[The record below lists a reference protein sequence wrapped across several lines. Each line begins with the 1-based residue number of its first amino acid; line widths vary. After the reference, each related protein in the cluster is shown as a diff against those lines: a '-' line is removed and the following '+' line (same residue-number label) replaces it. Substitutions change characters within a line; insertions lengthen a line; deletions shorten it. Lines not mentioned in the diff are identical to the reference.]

1 MDKVRSHIPKSVYL
15 LGMVSFFNDI
25 ASEMVYPVLP
35 IFLTQILGAPVYIV
49 GIIDG
54 VSESMSS
61 LLKTVFG
68 YWSDKLERRKPFV
81 VIGYSASAISKVLI
95 ALASTWPLVFMARF
109 IDRLGKGVRT
119 GARDAL
125 LLDTS
130 DDTNKGFIF
139 GVHRSF
145 DSAGAVVGPL
155 IALLFIHSFS
165 GNIRYVLYAATIP
178 SFFGLIFFLFI
189 REARK
194 SVRGTTE
201 KIRLTFSLKT
211 IPSQFKLFLLVM
223 TLFTLGN
230 SSDSF
235 LILQSK
241 QLGLSLTAV
250 VFAYVFYNVIYTLL
264 STPAGMIA
272 DKIGA
277 TYVYAAGLV
286 VYALVYI
293 GFALNRNI
301 QMIWVLFAVYGA
313 YIALTDGVSKA
324 LIGSYISKNQA
335 GTMYGAT
342 QTVVSVATLLASV
355 IGGVLWSTLGS
366 RATFLF
372 GAGCAILAFLCYLP
386 LMKKNKV

>member
-1 MDKVRSHIPKSVYL
+1 MEKVRSRIPKSVYL

-25 ASEMVYPVLP
+25 ASEMVYPVMP

-54 VSESMSS
+54 VAEGMSS

-68 YWSDKLERRKPFV
+68 YWSDKVQRRKPFV
-81 VIGYSASAISKVLI
+81 VTGYTASAISKVFI
-95 ALASTWPLVFMARF
+95 ALASTWPLVFLAR
-109 IDRLGKGVRT
+109 IVDRFGKGVRT

-125 LLDTS
+125 LLDAS

-155 IALLFIHSFS
+155 IALLLIHSFA
-165 GNIRYVLYAATIP
+165 GNIRYVLYAAAIP
-178 SFFGLIFFLFI
+178 SFFGLFFFIFI

-194 SVRGTTE
+194 RTRVTSENFT
-201 KIRLTFSLKT
+201 LTFSFRT
-211 IPSQFKLFLLVM
+211 MPSQFKSFLLVM

-250 VFAYVFYNVIYTLL
+250 VFAYVFYNVVYTLL
-264 STPAGMIA
+264 STPAGMVA

-277 TYVYAAGLV
+277 RYVYAAGLV
-286 VYALVYI
+286 IYALVYI
-293 GFALNRNI
+293 GFALNQNT

-324 LIGSYISKNQA
+324 LIGSFISKDQA
-335 GTMYGAT
+335 GTMYGMT
-342 QTVVSVATLLASV
+342 QTIVSVATLLASV
-355 IGGVLWSTLGS
+355 IGGALWTTIGS
-366 RATFLF
+366 QATFLF
-372 GAGCAILAFLCYLP
+372 GASCAMLAFLCYLP
-386 LMKKNKV
+386 LMKKKV

>member
-1 MDKVRSHIPKSVYL
+1 MDKIRSRIPSSVYL

-54 VSESMSS
+54 VAEGMSA

-68 YWSDKLERRKPFV
+68 YWSDKLQKRKPFV

-95 ALASTWPLVFMARF
+95 ALASTWPLVFLARF
-109 IDRLGKGVRT
+109 IDRFGKGVRT

-125 LLDTS
+125 LLDAA

-145 DSAGAVVGPL
+145 DSAGAVVGPM
-155 IALLFIHSFS
+155 IALLLIHSFS
-165 GNIRYVLYAATIP
+165 GNIRSVLYIAAIP

-194 SVRGTTE
+194 KVRGTTE
-201 KIRLTFSLKT
+201 KFTFTFSLRT
-211 IPSQFKLFLLVM
+211 IPSQFKSFLLVM

-250 VFAYVFYNVIYTLL
+250 VFAYVFYNIIYMLL
-264 STPAGMIA
+264 STPAGIIG

-277 TYVYAAGLV
+277 QYVYAMGLII
-286 VYALVYI
+286 YALVYI
-293 GFALNRNI
+293 GFGLNQNT
-301 QMIWVLFAVYGA
+301 QVIWVLFAVYGA

-324 LIGSYISKNQA
+324 IIGSFITKDQA
-335 GTMYGAT
+335 GTMYGMT
-342 QTVVSVATLLASV
+342 QTIVSVATLLASV
-355 IGGVLWSTLGS
+355 IGGVLWTTLGS

-372 GAGCAILAFLCYLP
+372 GASCAMLAFLCYLP
-386 LMKKNKV
+386 LIKKKA